1 MSSPRQNGNTAN
13 LASWVAEGAKQA
25 GALVETVQLATLQNK
40 THGCCSCL
48 LCQPDKLRCAIPDDT
63 AALLA
68 RLPDFDVVVFASPVY
83 FFSFNAQ
90 MKQFMDRFMCL
101 VPGEAPET
109 SPLRRIQFAI
119 VATGG
124 GSEKDNG
131 LINMK
136 QPQWLGLVCGCP
148 PRRYCLKAARAVTPQ
163 FS

>member
-1 MSSPRQNGNTAN
+1 MNPEQFQQALAERGIN
-13 LASWVAEGAKQA
+13 LS
-25 GALVETVQLATLQNK
+25 
-40 THGCCSCL
+40 
-48 LCQPDKLRCAIPDDT
+48 D
-63 AALLA
+63 
-68 RLPDFDVVVFASPVY
+68 
-83 FFSFNAQ
+83 AQ